1 MPGSVL
7 DAECSGLNQM
17 VYCCNVFKLM
27 GKETS
32 KQTHRH
38 RHTHTH
44 THIYSFYH
52 VKVYETVPMTW
63 DLECCDC

>member
-7 DAECSGLNQM
+7 DAECSGLSQM
-17 VYCCNVFKLM
+17 FYPCKVSKLM
-27 GKETS
+27 GKETN
-32 KQTHRH
+32 KQTNY
-38 RHTHTH
+38 
-44 THIYSFYH
+44 IYSFYH